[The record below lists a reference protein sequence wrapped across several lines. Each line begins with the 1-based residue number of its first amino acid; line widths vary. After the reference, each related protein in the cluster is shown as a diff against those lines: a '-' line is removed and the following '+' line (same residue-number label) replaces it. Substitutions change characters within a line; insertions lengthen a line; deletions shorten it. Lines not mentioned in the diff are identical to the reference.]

1 MPRAVRAAFVFWGG
15 PAFALG
21 RRPRAEAGAPLVWED
36 LSGDLPGGLVSPA
49 IGAEAEA
56 AREVLVAD
64 GVTATIRALG
74 LRAGVLVLAPRASAG
89 ARARSQQRRPTVAVV
104 GMGGG
109 EPPVGLP
116 LLRRPSPS
124 EWGCSHLRRGNQS
137 SVRNGTSNAS
147 VFCSL
152 WLSEPEHVCNFG
164 TEPCFFLIF
173 EH

>member
-1 MPRAVRAAFVFWGG
+1 
-15 PAFALG
+15 
-21 RRPRAEAGAPLVWED
+21 
-36 LSGDLPGGLVSPA
+36 VSPA

-56 AREVLVAD
+56 AREVLVTD
-64 GVTATIRALG
+64 GITATTRAPG
-74 LRAGVLVLAPRASAG
+74 HRAGVLVLAPRASAG

-104 GMGGG
+104 WMGGG
-109 EPPVGLP
+109 KPAVGL
-116 LLRRPSPS
+116 LWLRRPSPWS
-124 EWGCSHLRRGNQS
+124 GVVRTRGGGNRS

-152 WLSEPEHVCNFG
+152 RLSGPEHVCSFG

>member
-1 MPRAVRAAFVFWGG
+1 
-15 PAFALG
+15 
-21 RRPRAEAGAPLVWED
+21 
-36 LSGDLPGGLVSPA
+36 VSPA

-56 AREVLVAD
+56 AREVLVTD
-64 GVTATIRALG
+64 GITATTRAPG
-74 LRAGVLVLAPRASAG
+74 HRAGVLVLAPRASAG

-104 GMGGG
+104 RMGGG
-109 EPPVGLP
+109 EPAVGLL
-116 LLRRPSPS
+116 LLRRPSPWS
-124 EWGCSHLRRGNQS
+124 GVVRTCGGGNRS

-152 WLSEPEHVCNFG
+152 WLSGPEHVCNFG